1 MSENKSQQPLD
12 EELSI
17 QPVNLQQIK
26 ESTGLGNNLFNGN
39 LSLIKDVKV
48 KLEVIVGHTEVTV
61 GELFSFKEQ
70 SVVKLDTA
78 TNAPVDIRLDG
89 KTIAKGYLVVV
100 EDNFGV
106 CIDEIL
112 PVTP

>member
-1 MSENKSQQPLD
+1 MSENKTQQILD
-12 EELSI
+12 EESHI
-17 QPVNLQQIK
+17 QPISLQQLK
-26 ESTGLGNNLFNGN
+26 ESTGQGNSLFNGN
-39 LSLIKDVKV
+39 LSLIQDVKV
-48 KLEVIVGHTEVTV
+48 KLEVVVGQAEVTV

-70 SVVKLDTA
+70 SVVKLNSA

-100 EDNFGV
+100 EDSLGV

-112 PVTP
+112 PV